1 MKKDYYAVLG
11 VAKDAT
17 ATEIKKAYRQA
28 ALKFHPD
35 KNQGDKAA
43 EEKFKDVSEA
53 YAVLSDEQK
62 RKKYETFGADNFA
75 QSYSTEDIFKDFN
88 IDDILSQFGMRGNGW
103 GNFKFRRGS
112 GGPSAG
118 ANVGGGPNE

>member
-35 KNQGDKAA
+35 KNQGNHP
-43 EEKFKDVSEA
+43 E
-53 YAVLSDEQK
+53 
-62 RKKYETFGADNFA
+62 
-75 QSYSTEDIFKDFN
+75 
-88 IDDILSQFGMRGNGW
+88 IL
-103 GNFKFRRGS
+103 
-112 GGPSAG
+112 
-118 ANVGGGPNE
+118 